1 MKTPKFWY
9 KDNSILKYILYPLT
23 SLWLLASYLK
33 KAYVKPKKFSVPI
46 ICVGNIIA
54 GGSGKTPLT
63 IQLAKL
69 LPNPIGPIS
78 HKPNINGVIRH

>member
-9 KDNSILKYILYPLT
+9 NDNSILKYILYPLT
-23 SLWLLASYLK
+23 IFWLLGNFFNKSYT
-33 KAYVKPKKFSVPI
+33 KPCKFSVPI

-63 IQLAKL
+63 IE
-69 LPNPIGPIS
+69 I
-78 HKPNINGVIRH
+78 